1 MADEREPTQAMPSSD
16 VRDQK
21 PRPTQ
26 PTGEKKEPSPERDD
40 EDFGGHMG
48 TGGQS
53 IIGYEGPE
61 QSDSDDK
68 AGDNPN
74 AAADPD

>member
-1 MADEREPTQAMPSSD
+1 MADEREPTEAMPTAKED
-16 VRDQK
+16 EKK

-26 PTGEKKEPSPERDD
+26 PTGEKPKRSPKKQD

-53 IIGYEGPE
+53 IMGYEGPE
-61 QSDSDDK
+61 QADED
-68 AGDNPN
+68 GDNPN